1 MYAHIQLLSQAW
13 STRMFYSKIPHS
25 KKSVALTGLD
35 RFDIMG
41 PAIQAT
47 PSFLA
52 DTKYQDITNSRNTP
66 FQKAFKTDLAA
77 FDWVSQQPRLFTA
90 MQQVMT
96 MMQGN
101 EWLVDFNA
109 LDEAASALETKP
121 PSQEFERPF
130 FVDVGGGHG
139 HQLVQLRDKYPHLK
153 GGLILQDLPEA
164 VAQLPQIEGVKVVA
178 QNFFD
183 KQAIEGRRS
192 S

>member
-1 MYAHIQLLSQAW
+1 MLHL
-13 STRMFYSKIPHS
+13 KCPHS
-25 KKSVALTGLD
+25 KNVIALTSLG

-41 PAIQAT
+41 PAIQAA

-66 FQKAFKTDLAA
+66 FQKAFKTELAA
-77 FDWVSQQPRLFTA
+77 FDWVSQQPKLFAA

-96 MMQGN
+96 MMQGSQ
-101 EWLVDFNA
+101 WLVEFDA
-109 LDEAASALETKP
+109 LDEAARALEKKT

-153 GGLILQDLPEA
+153 GSLILQDLPEA
-164 VAQLPQIEGVKVVA
+164 VEQLPPIEGVNIVA

-183 KQAIEGRRS
+183 KQGIEGRRS
-192 S
+192 G